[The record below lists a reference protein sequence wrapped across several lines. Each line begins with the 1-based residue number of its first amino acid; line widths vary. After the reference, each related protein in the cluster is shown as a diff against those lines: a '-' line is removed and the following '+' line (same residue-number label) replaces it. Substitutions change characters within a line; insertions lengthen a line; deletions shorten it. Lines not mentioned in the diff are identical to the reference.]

1 MKKPLVS
8 LLSLAL
14 AFTVVSPSLSAEG
27 SAESQATVE
36 FTAPT
41 EPVAPVNPEDPTQPN
56 PDAGDAGNITGQEGP
71 LSLDYVSHLDFG
83 NQIISTSQEVYE
95 ATTDLPYIQVSDLR
109 GTGEGW
115 EVIAQVSHF
124 NNEGIDSLPGSSIQL
139 NNGNAVSTSTTDG
152 PVINPSI
159 NLVTGRDPVNVVTA
173 APKEDGSTVST
184 AQGLGTWVMRWLGE
198 SEGTNEKVT
207 LTVPGS
213 TASVGNHTATITW
226 TLNAGSPDGTE
237 D

>member
-8 LLSLAL
+8 LLSLVL

-83 NQIISTSQEVYE
+83 NQIISTSQEVYG

-139 NNGNAVSTSTTDG
+139 NNGDAVSTSTTDG
-152 PVINPSI
+152 PGVTQAI
-159 NLVTGRDPVNVVTA
+159 NLETNGEAANIATA
-173 APKEDGSTVST
+173 TAKDESGVLNT
-184 AQGLGTWVMRWLGE
+184 AQGLGTWVMRWLSDST
-198 SEGTNEKVT
+198 SETNDNVT
-207 LTVPGS
+207 LTIPGS
-213 TASVGNHTATITW
+213 SASAGSHEATITW
-226 TLNAGSPDGTE
+226 TLSSTPDGTE
-237 D
+237 G

>member
-27 SAESQATVE
+27 SAESQATVN
-36 FTAPT
+36 FTAP
-41 EPVAPVNPEDPTQPN
+41 EESVAPVNPLN
-56 PDAGDAGNITGQEGP
+56 PEESNNNAGNEGNVTNQSGP

-83 NQIISTSQEVYE
+83 SQVISTSQKIYE
-95 ATTDLPYIQVSDLR
+95 STTDTPYIQVSDLS
-109 GTGEGW
+109 GTGNGW
-115 EVIAQVSHF
+115 NVKAQVSEF
-124 NNEGIDSLPGSSIQL
+124 NDGEVVSLPGSSIQL
-139 NNGNAVSTSTTDG
+139 EGGDTVSTTNTDD

-159 NLVTGRDPVNVVTA
+159 NLVTGGDPVNVVTA

-198 SEGTNEKVT
+198 SEGKNEKVT

-237 D
+237 E